1 MLSEAMRTVLEG
13 IGADVPTALS
23 RLNNN
28 EKLFAKLLVIFCS
41 SNADAPAQYRAHIA
55 ANEAELLLRLVH
67 DLKSSSGN
75 LGLTGLYEMALAFE
89 MTVKTTNTL
98 DKVAGEA
105 LADKLEEIVLLLGS
119 VD

>member
-1 MLSEAMRTVLEG
+1 MLSEEMRNVLDG

-28 EKLFAKLLVIFCS
+28 EKLFAKLLVVFCT
-41 SNADAPAQYRAHIA
+41 SNADAPAQYRAHVA
-55 ANEAELLLRLVH
+55 ADEAEALLRLVH

-75 LGLTGLYEMALAFE
+75 LGLTELYEMAVAFE
-89 MTVKTTNTL
+89 MAVKTTNTI
-98 DKVAGEA
+98 DKTAGNA
-105 LADKLEEIVLLLGS
+105 LADKLENVIVLLSS